1 MNITSNIT
9 SKINRKKNPV
19 KIRKPDDEK
28 FFKDIVLNDILGEIS
43 SETKETPNHTY
54 KHKNTASVKKKFS
67 AKQLFNIGIGIALL
81 LLIIVLFTPNT
92 ETKTVV
98 QHTPK
103 KPAVDKQ
110 EWKMEKDRKGYKEKS
125 PVKVVKKKTIP
136 KKEILLKP
144 TKIEPIPIQKTERE
158 LAKEVLRQ
166 QLLH

>member
-1 MNITSNIT
+1 
-9 SKINRKKNPV
+9 V

-28 FFKDIVLNDILGEIS
+28 FFKDIVLNDILREIS
-43 SETKETPNHTY
+43 NETKETPNHTY
-54 KHKNTASVKKKFS
+54 RQKNTSSVKKKFS
-67 AKQLFNIGIGIALL
+67 AKQLFYAGIGIALP
-81 LLIIVLFTPNT
+81 LLIIILFTPNT
-92 ETKTVV
+92 ENKTIV

-103 KPAVDKQ
+103 KPAIDKE
-110 EWKMEKDRKGYKEKS
+110 EWKMEKDRRGHREKL
-125 PVKVVKKKTIP
+125 PVKAAKKKTIP

>member
-1 MNITSNIT
+1 M
-9 SKINRKKNPV
+9 

-28 FFKDIVLNDILGEIS
+28 YFKDIVLNDILREIS
-43 SETKETPNHTY
+43 NETEEKSNHIY
-54 KHKNTASVKKKFS
+54 KQKNTSSIKKKFS

-103 KPAVDKQ
+103 KPAIDKQ
-110 EWKMEKDRKGYKEKS
+110 EWKMEKDRKGYKEKL
-125 PVKVVKKKTIP
+125 PVNVVKKKTIP

-144 TKIEPIPIQKTERE
+144 TKIESIPIQKTQRE